1 MKRILIAAL
10 LLGAAQTPAFAW
22 GGTGH
27 RMIGELAVKN
37 FPTTLPAFL
46 RTPQARSQI
55 GLLSQEPDLS
65 RGAGQPHDWDSDPGH
80 FVDVADDGTILGGPT
95 LATLPPSRRDYDT
108 ALRAAG
114 TNQYTAGFLP
124 YNIMGGW
131 QQLVKD
137 FALLR
142 RDMAAQ
148 KYAKKFRMTAQER
161 DMFARQRAVRELL
174 TLRDLGVWAHYIGDA
189 SQPMHISVHY
199 DGWGDGPNPSNYP
212 TAKGLHAKFEADFV
226 NANIAGADV
235 AARLKPYRPCDCTI
249 QQQTQDYLAASL
261 AQLIPMFELAKAGAF
276 DAATPQSKAFTAEQ
290 LAVAATMLRDMVADA
305 WTESGKATLG
315 YKTKMTVAELEA
327 GTADPRLLE

>member
-1 MKRILIAAL
+1 MKTIVIAAL
-10 LLGAAQTPAFAW
+10 LIAVPPASALAW

-27 RMIGELAVKN
+27 RMIGELAIKN
-37 FPTTLPAFL
+37 LPATLPAFL
-46 RTPQARSQI
+46 RTPQARAQI
-55 GLLSQEPDLS
+55 GLMAQEPDIS
-65 RGAGQPHDWDSDPGH
+65 RGAGQPHDGDSDPGH

-95 LATLPPSRRDYDT
+95 LATLPAMRRDYDT
-108 ALRAAG
+108 ALRAAN
-114 TNQYTAGFLP
+114 TNEYVAGFLP

-148 KYAKKFRMTAQER
+148 KYARKFRMTAQEQAA
-161 DMFARQRAVRELL
+161 FARQRAVRELL

-189 SQPMHISVHY
+189 SQPMHVSVHY
-199 DGWGDGPNPSNYP
+199 DGWGDFPNPNGYP

-226 NANIAGADV
+226 NANIIDADV
-235 AARLKPYRPCDCTI
+235 AARIKPYRPCDCTI
-249 QQQTQDYLAASL
+249 QRWTQDYLSASL
-261 AQLIPMFELAKAGAF
+261 AQLIPMFDLAKQGAF
-276 DAATPQSKAFTAEQ
+276 DTATPQAKAFTAER

-327 GTADPRLLE
+327 GTADPRKLE

>member
-1 MKRILIAAL
+1 MKTIVIAAL
-10 LLGAAQTPAFAW
+10 LIAVPHAPALAW

-27 RMIGELAVKN
+27 RMIGELAIKN
-37 FPTTLPAFL
+37 LPATLPAFL
-46 RTPQARSQI
+46 RTPQARAQI
-55 GLLSQEPDLS
+55 GLMAQEPDIS
-65 RGAGQPHDWDSDPGH
+65 RGAGQPHDGDSDPGH

-95 LATLPPSRRDYDT
+95 LATLPAMRRDYDT
-108 ALRAAG
+108 ALRAAN
-114 TNQYTAGFLP
+114 TNEYVAGFLP

-148 KYAKKFRMTAQER
+148 KYARKFRMTAQEQAA
-161 DMFARQRAVRELL
+161 FARQRAVRELL

-189 SQPMHISVHY
+189 SQPMHVSVHY
-199 DGWGDGPNPSNYP
+199 DGWGDFPNPNGYP

-226 NANIAGADV
+226 NANIIDADV
-235 AARLKPYRPCDCTI
+235 AARIKPYRPCDCTI
-249 QQQTQDYLAASL
+249 QRWTQDYLSASL
-261 AQLIPMFELAKAGAF
+261 AQLIPMFDLAKQGAF
-276 DAATPQSKAFTAEQ
+276 DTATPPAKAFTAER

-327 GTADPRLLE
+327 GTADPRKLE

>member
-1 MKRILIAAL
+1 MKKLLMAAL
-10 LLGAAQTPAFAW
+10 LIAVPHAPAHAW
-22 GGTGH
+22 GGHGH
-27 RMIGELAVKN
+27 RMIGELAAKN
-37 FPTTLPAFL
+37 FPASLPAFL
-46 RTPQARSQI
+46 RTPQARTQI
-55 GLLSQEPDLS
+55 GLLSQEPDIS

-80 FVDVADDGTILGGPT
+80 FVDVADDGAIADGPT
-95 LATLPPSRRDYDT
+95 LATLPQSRRDYDT

-114 TNQYTAGFLP
+114 SNQYAAGFLP

-148 KYAKKFRMTAQER
+148 KHAGKFRMTAQEQAA
-161 DMFARQRAVRELL
+161 FARQRAVRELL

-199 DGWGDGPNPSNYP
+199 DGWGDGPNPGNYP

-226 NANIAGADV
+226 NASIKDADV
-235 AARLKPYRPCDCTI
+235 AARIEPYRPCNCAI
-249 QQQTQDYLAASL
+249 QQQTRDYLTASL
-261 AQLIPMFELAKAGAF
+261 GQLIPMFEFAKQGAF
-276 DAATPQSKAFTAEQ
+276 DTATPEAKAFTAER

-327 GTADPRLLE
+327 GTADPRKLE

>member
-1 MKRILIAAL
+1 MKTIVIAAL
-10 LLGAAQTPAFAW
+10 LIAVPHAPALAW

-27 RMIGELAVKN
+27 RMIGELAIKN
-37 FPTTLPAFL
+37 LPATLPAFL
-46 RTPQARSQI
+46 RTPQARAQI
-55 GLLSQEPDLS
+55 GLMAQEPDIS
-65 RGAGQPHDWDSDPGH
+65 RGAGQPHDGDSDPGH

-95 LATLPPSRRDYDT
+95 LATLPAMRRDYDT
-108 ALRAAG
+108 ALRAAN
-114 TNQYTAGFLP
+114 TNEYVAGFLP

-148 KYAKKFRMTAQER
+148 KYARKFRMTAQEQAA
-161 DMFARQRAVRELL
+161 FARQRAVRELL

-189 SQPMHISVHY
+189 SQPMHVSVHY
-199 DGWGDGPNPSNYP
+199 DGWGDFPNPNGYP

-226 NANIAGADV
+226 NANIIDADV
-235 AARLKPYRPCDCTI
+235 AARIKPYRPCDCTI
-249 QQQTQDYLAASL
+249 QRWTQDYLSASL
-261 AQLIPMFELAKAGAF
+261 AQLIPMFDLAKQGAF
-276 DAATPQSKAFTAEQ
+276 DTATPQAKAFTAER

-327 GTADPRLLE
+327 GTADPRKLE

>member
-1 MKRILIAAL
+1 MRKLLIAVL
-10 LLGAAQTPAFAW
+10 LVTVPHTPALAW

-27 RMIGELAVKN
+27 RMIGELAARN
-37 FPTTLPAFL
+37 FPATLPSFL
-46 RTPQARSQI
+46 RTPQARMQI
-55 GLLSQEPDLS
+55 GLLSQEPDIS
-65 RGAGQPHDWDSDPGH
+65 RGAGQPHDGDSDPGH

-95 LATLPPSRRDYDT
+95 LATLPPTRRDYDT

-114 TNQYTAGFLP
+114 TNQYVAGFLP

-148 KYAKKFRMTAQER
+148 KYAKKFRMTAQEQAA
-161 DMFARQRAVRELL
+161 FARQRQVRELL

-199 DGWGDGPNPSNYP
+199 DGWGDGPNPNGYP

-226 NANIAGADV
+226 NANITDADV
-235 AARLKPYRPCDCTI
+235 AARMHVYRPCDCTI
-249 QQQTQDYLAASL
+249 QQQTQKYLSASL
-261 AQLIPMFELAKAGAF
+261 AELIPMFDFAKAGAF
-276 DAATPQSKAFTAEQ
+276 DTATPESKAFTAER

-305 WTESGKATLG
+305 WMESGKASLG

-327 GTADPRLLE
+327 GTADPRKLE

>member
-1 MKRILIAAL
+1 
-10 LLGAAQTPAFAW
+10 
-22 GGTGH
+22 
-27 RMIGELAVKN
+27 
-37 FPTTLPAFL
+37 
-46 RTPQARSQI
+46 
-55 GLLSQEPDLS
+55 
-65 RGAGQPHDWDSDPGH
+65 
-80 FVDVADDGTILGGPT
+80 LGGPT

-108 ALRAAG
+108 ALRTAG
-114 TNQYTAGFLP
+114 TNQYAAGFLP

-174 TLRDLGVWAHYIGDA
+174 TLRDLGVWAHYVGDA

-199 DGWGDGPNPSNYP
+199 DGWGDGPNPNNYP

-226 NANIAGADV
+226 NANIADADV

-249 QQQTQDYLAASL
+249 PQQTQDYLAASL
-261 AQLIPMFELAKAGAF
+261 AQLVPMFELAKAGAF
-276 DAATPQSKAFTAEQ
+276 DTATPQSKAFTAEQ

-327 GTADPRLLE
+327 GTADPRKLE

>member
-1 MKRILIAAL
+1 
-10 LLGAAQTPAFAW
+10 
-22 GGTGH
+22 
-27 RMIGELAVKN
+27 MIGELAIKN
-37 FPTTLPAFL
+37 LPATLPAFL
-46 RTPQARSQI
+46 RTPQARAQI
-55 GLLSQEPDLS
+55 GLMAQEPDIS
-65 RGAGQPHDWDSDPGH
+65 RGAGQPHDGDSDPGH

-95 LATLPPSRRDYDT
+95 LATLPAMRRDYDT
-108 ALRAAG
+108 ALRAAN
-114 TNQYTAGFLP
+114 TNEYVAGFLP

-148 KYAKKFRMTAQER
+148 KYARKFRMTAQEQAA
-161 DMFARQRAVRELL
+161 FARQRAVRELL

-189 SQPMHISVHY
+189 SQPMHVSVHY
-199 DGWGDGPNPSNYP
+199 DGWGDFPNPNGYP

-226 NANIAGADV
+226 NANIIDADV
-235 AARLKPYRPCDCTI
+235 AARIKPYRPCDCTI
-249 QQQTQDYLAASL
+249 QRWTQDYLSASL
-261 AQLIPMFELAKAGAF
+261 AQLIPMFDLAKQGAF
-276 DAATPQSKAFTAEQ
+276 DTATPPAKAFTAER

-327 GTADPRLLE
+327 GTADPRKLE